1 MDIKVLTKKTDILT
15 LLSQK
20 KSQGAVELKTVIEK
34 IPDADWG
41 FYQKLLGEYMGSQL
55 DNEIESWLESVF
67 WEDTQNMEE
76 EL

>member
-1 MDIKVLTKKTDILT
+1 MNIKVLTEKKDMLT

-20 KSQGAVELKTVIEK
+20 KSQGATELKSVIEK

-55 DNEIESWLESVF
+55 DKEIENWLESVF
-67 WEDTQNMEE
+67 WEETQNIEE
-76 EL
+76 GL